1 LIGSTISH
9 YKILRELGRG
19 GMGVVY
25 EAEDLSLGRRVALKF
40 LPRETALNPQSLER
54 FRMEAR
60 TALSINHE
68 NICTIYEISKHEGV
82 ERVGELL
89 TMQMGPQHALLTVEI
104 RFRRTLDIQQ
114 LESAI
119 SRIKSRIMEQEPIM
133 EEFSSIPTRFLNPV
147 QTKQK
152 LHSWYLQDREV
163 SIVLS
168 LPPCR
173 RSL

>member
-1 LIGSTISH
+1 
-9 YKILRELGRG
+9 
-19 GMGVVY
+19 
-25 EAEDLSLGRRVALKF
+25 VALKF

-68 NICTIYEISKHEGV
+68 NICTIYEISEHEGV

-104 RFRRTLDIQQ
+104 RLRRTLDIQQ

-119 SRIKSRIMEQEPIM
+119 SRIKSRVMEQEPIM
-133 EEFSSIPTRFLNPV
+133 ERIFIDPDPFPEPSANKT
-147 QTKQK
+147 
-152 LHSWYLQDREV
+152 EAA
-163 SIVLS
+163 
-168 LPPCR
+168 
-173 RSL
+173 